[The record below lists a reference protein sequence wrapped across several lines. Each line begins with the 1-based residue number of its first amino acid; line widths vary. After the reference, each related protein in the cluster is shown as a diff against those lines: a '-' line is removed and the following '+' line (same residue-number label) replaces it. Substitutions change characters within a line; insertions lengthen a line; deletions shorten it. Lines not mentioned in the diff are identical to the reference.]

1 MKSEYKKRLER
12 KRLSRAV
19 QERFPEPE
27 RTITDNLPKKI
38 VQINCKTIVLAPEE
52 ASILQIRSRYE

>member
-27 RTITDNLPKKI
+27 RTLTDQLPKKI
-38 VQINCKTIVLAPEE
+38 VRINCKTIVLAPEE